1 MHVHKRPVP
10 DPLPA
15 DYHQRDPEGDTR
27 EFSNRIIRQKDEDR
41 HRALEMLRAAGMVDG
56 KSIVFFISD
65 HGNME
70 GEHGEKGHGQRESSW
85 WNEKALLP
93 SFICLPGEDMDQYQR
108 PALGSHVD
116 YVRTPVPTYP
126 WC

>member
-56 KSIVFFISD
+56 QSIVFFISD

-85 WNEKALLP
+85 WNEKVLLP
-93 SFICLPGEDMDQYQR
+93 SFVCLPGEDMDQYQR

-116 YVRTPVPTYP
+116 YVRTPAHP